1 VPLPEGCQL
10 PLQCIAD
17 ANRISRLDEEQNEY
31 EYVDEVLTIT
41 HALATRKTVSSSGLF
56 FLLMLDFY
64 AFWGF
69 LEVTG
74 FSFEIPEGVQAG
86 VTMKAGCLC
95 FPFACAG
102 AKSTRFQ
109 VKRLETFLLNR
120 FCKEHGALRCLDP
133 TM

>member
-1 VPLPEGCQL
+1 
-10 PLQCIAD
+10 
-17 ANRISRLDEEQNEY
+17 
-31 EYVDEVLTIT
+31 
-41 HALATRKTVSSSGLF
+41 
-56 FLLMLDFY
+56 MDFY

-102 AKSTRFQ
+102 AESTRFQ
-109 VKRLETFLLNR
+109 VNVWKH
-120 FCKEHGALRCLDP
+120 FCSTGSAKSMVH
-133 TM
+133 